1 MAILKKDYLVNAL
14 SEKTDLTKKAA
25 KECVD
30 VLFESIQE
38 ALKENNTVDIY
49 QFGKFYIT
57 ENAGRKGIN
66 PLTKEEIEIKPS
78 KSIRFKASK

>member
-1 MAILKKDYLVNAL
+1 M
-14 SEKTDLTKKAA
+14 
-25 KECVD
+25 
-30 VLFESIQE
+30 
-38 ALKENNTVDIY
+38 DIY

-78 KSIRFKASK
+78 KSIRFKASKSLKDSVK

>member
-38 ALKENNTVDIY
+38 ALK
-49 QFGKFYIT
+49 
-57 ENAGRKGIN
+57 
-66 PLTKEEIEIKPS
+66 
-78 KSIRFKASK
+78 